1 MTARAMARRRVAR
14 RWEGRRGGV
23 VASEKAKDTTI
34 AGERLGAGTDAPL
47 RAATAQVKWFNATKG
62 FGFIVPRDGSEEIFV
77 HQTGIVV
84 RGIPVGVGGARGGA
98 QTNRRQP
105 RLGAPGVSHFRNG
118 NMSGDP
124 D

>member
-23 VASEKAKDTTI
+23 VVSEKAKDTTI

-62 FGFIVPRDGSEEIFV
+62 FGFIIPHDGSEEIFL
-77 HQTGIVV
+77 HQTGISCAGFRSVWEV
-84 RGIPVGVGGARGGA
+84 RLERNQPAQRARRGPWRFA
-98 QTNRRQP
+98 FSKWKYER
-105 RLGAPGVSHFRNG
+105 
-118 NMSGDP
+118 
-124 D
+124 